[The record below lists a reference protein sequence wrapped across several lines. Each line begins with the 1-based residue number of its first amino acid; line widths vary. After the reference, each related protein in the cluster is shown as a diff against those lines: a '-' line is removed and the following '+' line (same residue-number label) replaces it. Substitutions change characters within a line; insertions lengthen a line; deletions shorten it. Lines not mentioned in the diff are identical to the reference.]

1 MGGIFLGP
9 IFFLKKL
16 ESFLEDI
23 IWGKLLKMK
32 GEGVCVCVCVC
43 VFFLTV
49 LFISGMFPGVF
60 VRTKRVKK
68 LLSFNEFYV

>member
-1 MGGIFLGP
+1 M
-9 IFFLKKL
+9 
-16 ESFLEDI
+16 
-23 IWGKLLKMK
+23 
-32 GEGVCVCVCVC
+32 CVC